1 MSCQRQPSESTAFI
15 RNEKQVYKLDSGIYL
30 QTSMIWRFTPG
41 SHQGLT
47 LGSCPLV
54 AAIWAFVVLDVLGTC
69 RRDLDTLPMV
79 PPLTTITTD
88 PEFVLAVICSAG
100 ST

>member
-1 MSCQRQPSESTAFI
+1 M
-15 RNEKQVYKLDSGIYL
+15 
-30 QTSMIWRFTPG
+30 
-41 SHQGLT
+41 T

-79 PPLTTITTD
+79 PLLAVIAAD
-88 PEFVLAVICSAG
+88 PELVLAVVGSAG
-100 ST
+100 STQGVVVLFRLLIPIVIAALFFVFGNLSL